1 MKQIRQIDLTGVPS
15 GGKLILKFCCI
26 FLCTRSVLH
35 LVIILVYLF
44 TKRSGVLHKM
54 IEYIFIAST
63 GNKLSDGEHDWSF
76 SLSVL
81 HNS

>member
-15 GGKLILKFCCI
+15 GGKLILKFCCD
-26 FLCTRSVLH
+26 LCTRSVLH
-35 LVIILVYLF
+35 FVIILVYLF
-44 TKRSGVLHKM
+44 NKRSGVLNKM

-63 GNKLSDGEHDWSF
+63 GNKLSDGEHEWSF